1 MKYCDEYAALISA
14 GVDNALTADERKQLM
29 DHLAQCPACREAYTQ
44 MMTMHEAFTDWEEEL
59 PGDLAGSV
67 MEQIRKEKAVNK
79 KRKRSWL
86 PLVAAAACCALV
98 FVSYQNMNIKQ
109 NTAGINASAQTENA
123 KSITAESDSALPVK
137 DSAETE
143 DSAAFDDSVS
153 YTTSADD
160 ILLGDSEDQ
169 LLDGVLTYF
178 RSAPEETEIETAADE
193 PVSSVKENP
202 QVLTI
207 LTSHDTALTE
217 WMEGNTAAEGHTEEG
232 TTAWLITL
240 GEYDALLVYLNEN
253 GIVWEQILVETP
265 DSDVSDLVCVVQL
278 PS

>member
-44 MMTMHEAFTDWEEEL
+44 MMTMHEAFTDWEEDL

-109 NTAGINASAQTENA
+109 NTAGVNVSAQTENA
-123 KSITAESDSALPVK
+123 KSAAVEGDSAMPVM
-137 DSAETE
+137 DSVETK

-153 YTTSADD
+153 YTTSTDD
-160 ILLGDSEDQ
+160 ILLGDSE
-169 LLDGVLTYF
+169 
-178 RSAPEETEIETAADE
+178 E
-193 PVSSVKENP
+193 
-202 QVLTI
+202 
-207 LTSHDTALTE
+207 
-217 WMEGNTAAEGHTEEG
+217 
-232 TTAWLITL
+232 
-240 GEYDALLVYLNEN
+240 
-253 GIVWEQILVETP
+253 
-265 DSDVSDLVCVVQL
+265 
-278 PS
+278 